1 MAAPPGCFVG
11 WQPLLLLAVLVVL
24 QGQQLRADFGLPTA
38 VMGGNLVVRDANGIN
53 GVLNAMDRAFRRFNP
68 TGQTDRLMQAS
79 AVISQIALNV
89 TELGR
94 SVAGSV
100 IKAASDRSTPVDELF
115 AKLQEKYGRMSR
127 YLDSEVQ
134 NAIETLNKSIGSAQS
149 LSLKNALNSVA
160 AAVRQIT
167 NSTADVGSVI
177 ARIHETTSGN
187 TIFKAVDKAS
197 IPADLTTSLSRALS
211 NTKDQLTGLSRTIEG
226 MLKNIGTTN
235 AFLARFDQTRQATEK
250 NIVGNQQGVKAFID
264 GEKDTT
270 VKRYTNTRNAIIADI
285 SNAVGKLNVFGTN
298 QTLLALYDKHS
309 EEYTKIYY
317 YLFNRNE
324 SDIQN
329 ISSAFD
335 AIGHNMEK
343 IVVDSTRSVNS
354 EICYNKYSGQVINT
368 FPGYQNGV
376 VNCMTREK
384 NRLGRI
390 TDVMD
395 RMLQLI
401 LSTSQDLANNV
412 ASCTVWNGFDKSET
426 VYRQAEACLHT
437 NINEMAK
444 FGSII
449 GRELDLV
456 QTLGDVEVAASRY
469 RLYDCVAARNNEALA
484 TIYVLNKDID
494 GCVSEP
500 GLQRDVLGGGEK
512 GGDEDTED
520 PYEAGAS
527 TTEEPV
533 YDEYLMEVFSNSSS
547 FGDDVDKIM

>member
-1 MAAPPGCFVG
+1 MAAAPGCFVG

-38 VMGGNLVVRDANGIN
+38 VLGGNLVVRDANGIN

-68 TGQTDRLMQAS
+68 TGQTDRLIQAS

-89 TELGR
+89 TELG
-94 SVAGSV
+94 
-100 IKAASDRSTPVDELF
+100 
-115 AKLQEKYGRMSR
+115 
-127 YLDSEVQ
+127 
-134 NAIETLNKSIGSAQS
+134 
-149 LSLKNALNSVA
+149 
-160 AAVRQIT
+160 
-167 NSTADVGSVI
+167 
-177 ARIHETTSGN
+177 
-187 TIFKAVDKAS
+187 
-197 IPADLTTSLSRALS
+197 
-211 NTKDQLTGLSRTIEG
+211 
-226 MLKNIGTTN
+226 
-235 AFLARFDQTRQATEK
+235 RFDQTRQATEK

-298 QTLLALYDKHS
+298 QTLLALSDKHS

-335 AIGHNMEK
+335 AIGNNMEK
-343 IVVDSTRSVNS
+343 IVVDSSDTITGQSQQTVDRLAELFLARSVNS

>member
-1 MAAPPGCFVG
+1 M
-11 WQPLLLLAVLVVL
+11 L
-24 QGQQLRADFGLPTA
+24 
-38 VMGGNLVVRDANGIN
+38 GGNLVVRDANGIN

-68 TGQTDRLMQAS
+68 TGQTDRLIQAS

-94 SVAGSV
+94 SVAGGV

-115 AKLQEKYGRMSR
+115 AKLQENYGRMSR

-134 NAIETLNKSIGSAQS
+134 NAIDTLNKSIGSAQS

-298 QTLLALYDKHS
+298 QTLLALSDKHS

-335 AIGHNMEK
+335 AIGNNMEK
-343 IVVDSTRSVNS
+343 IVVDSSDTITGQSQQTVARLAELFLARSVNS

-437 NINEMAK
+437 VSTLKNHQNQQSLIN
-444 FGSII
+444 
-449 GRELDLV
+449 
-456 QTLGDVEVAASRY
+456 
-469 RLYDCVAARNNEALA
+469 
-484 TIYVLNKDID
+484 
-494 GCVSEP
+494 P
-500 GLQRDVLGGGEK
+500 
-512 GGDEDTED
+512 
-520 PYEAGAS
+520 
-527 TTEEPV
+527 
-533 YDEYLMEVFSNSSS
+533 
-547 FGDDVDKIM
+547 